1 MDLVAM
7 DELETKQVRAK
18 KMMLWVG
25 MISISMTFA
34 GLTSAY
40 VVSSSRADWLDKFQI
55 PNAFTIST
63 FLIILSSATFYS
75 AKKLLIKKKIR
86 KTELL
91 TFFTF
96 VLGLLFVYF
105 QFKGFGDIINQG
117 YYFTGAESSIT
128 TSFLYVLVLLHLA
141 HLFSGL
147 IVLLVVFYQLQ
158 KGSYSGLK
166 TLGFELAHLYWHF
179 LGILWIYLYLFV
191 MLYK

>member
-1 MDLVAM
+1 MDLAVM
-7 DELETKQVRAK
+7 DELEIKQVRAK

-55 PNAFTIST
+55 PSAFTIST
-63 FLIILSSATFYS
+63 FLILLSSVTFYL
-75 AKKLLIKKKIR
+75 AKKFLIKKKIR
-86 KTELL
+86 KTELFTL
-91 TFFTF
+91 FTF
-96 VLGLLFVYF
+96 CLGLLFVYF

-158 KGSYSGLK
+158 KGRYSGLK
-166 TLGFELAHLYWHF
+166 TLGFELAHLFWHF
-179 LGILWIYLYLFV
+179 LGILWIYLYVFV
-191 MLYK
+191 VLYK

>member
-1 MDLVAM
+1 MDLAAM
-7 DELETKQVRAK
+7 DELEIKQVRAK

-55 PNAFTIST
+55 PIAFTIST
-63 FLIILSSATFYS
+63 FLIVLSSATFYS
-75 AKKLLIKKKIR
+75 AKKLLIKRKIR

>member
-1 MDLVAM
+1 M
-7 DELETKQVRAK
+7 DELEIKQVRAK

-55 PNAFTIST
+55 PSAFAIST
-63 FLIILSSATFYS
+63 FLIVLSSVTFYF
-75 AKKLLIKKKIR
+75 AKKFLIKKKIR
-86 KTELL
+86 KTELFTL
-91 TFFTF
+91 FTF
-96 VLGLLFVYF
+96 CLGLLFVYF

-158 KGSYSGLK
+158 KGRYSGLK
-166 TLGFELAHLYWHF
+166 TLGFELAHLFWHF
-179 LGILWIYLYLFV
+179 LGILWIYLYVFV
-191 MLYK
+191 VLYK

>member
-63 FLIILSSATFYS
+63 FLIVLSSATFYS

>member
-1 MDLVAM
+1 M

-55 PNAFTIST
+55 PSAFTIST
-63 FLIILSSATFYS
+63 FLIVLSSNILFS
-75 AKKLLIKKKIR
+75 QKLLIKKKIR

-147 IVLLVVFYQLQ
+147 IVLL
-158 KGSYSGLK
+158 
-166 TLGFELAHLYWHF
+166 
-179 LGILWIYLYLFV
+179 
-191 MLYK
+191 

>member
-1 MDLVAM
+1 MDLAAM

-55 PNAFTIST
+55 PSAFTIST
-63 FLIILSSATFYS
+63 FLILLSSVTFYL
-75 AKKLLIKKKIR
+75 AKKFLIKKKIR
-86 KTELL
+86 KTELFTL
-91 TFFTF
+91 FTF
-96 VLGLLFVYF
+96 CLGLLFVYF

>member
-1 MDLVAM
+1 MDLAVM
-7 DELETKQVRAK
+7 DELEIKQVRAK

-55 PNAFTIST
+55 PSAFTIST
-63 FLIILSSATFYS
+63 FLILLSSLTFYL
-75 AKKLLIKKKIR
+75 AKKFLIKKKIR
-86 KTELL
+86 KTELFTL
-91 TFFTF
+91 FTF
-96 VLGLLFVYF
+96 GLGLLFVYF

-158 KGSYSGLK
+158 KGRYSGLK
-166 TLGFELAHLYWHF
+166 TLGFELAHLFWHF
-179 LGILWIYLYLFV
+179 LGILWIYLYVFV
-191 MLYK
+191 VLYK

>member
-1 MDLVAM
+1 MDLAAM

-55 PNAFTIST
+55 PSAFTIST
-63 FLIILSSATFYS
+63 FLIVLSSATFYS

>member
-1 MDLVAM
+1 MDLAVM
-7 DELETKQVRAK
+7 DELEIKQVRAK

-55 PNAFTIST
+55 PSAFTIST
-63 FLIILSSATFYS
+63 FLILLSSVTFYL
-75 AKKLLIKKKIR
+75 AKKFLIKKKIR
-86 KTELL
+86 KTELFTL
-91 TFFTF
+91 FTF
-96 VLGLLFVYF
+96 GLGLLFVYF

-158 KGSYSGLK
+158 KGRYSGLK
-166 TLGFELAHLYWHF
+166 TLGFELAHLFWHF
-179 LGILWIYLYLFV
+179 LGILWIYLYVFV
-191 MLYK
+191 VLYK

>member
-55 PNAFTIST
+55 PSAFAIST
-63 FLIILSSATFYS
+63 FLIVLSSVTFYF
-75 AKKLLIKKKIR
+75 AKKFLIKKKIR
-86 KTELL
+86 KTELFTL
-91 TFFTF
+91 FTF
-96 VLGLLFVYF
+96 CLGLLFVYF

-158 KGSYSGLK
+158 KGRYSGLK
-166 TLGFELAHLYWHF
+166 TLGFELAHLFWHF
-179 LGILWIYLYLFV
+179 LGILWIYLYVFV
-191 MLYK
+191 VLYK

>member
-63 FLIILSSATFYS
+63 FLIVLSSATFYS
-75 AKKLLIKKKIR
+75 AKKLLIKKKFR

>member
-1 MDLVAM
+1 MDLAAM
-7 DELETKQVRAK
+7 DELEIKQVRAK

-55 PNAFTIST
+55 PSAFTIST
-63 FLIILSSATFYS
+63 FLIVLSSATFYL

>member
-1 MDLVAM
+1 M

-55 PNAFTIST
+55 PSAFTIST
-63 FLIILSSATFYS
+63 FLILLSSVTFYL
-75 AKKLLIKKKIR
+75 AKKFLIKKKIR
-86 KTELL
+86 KTELFTL
-91 TFFTF
+91 FTF
-96 VLGLLFVYF
+96 GLGLLFVYF

-158 KGSYSGLK
+158 KGRYSGLK
-166 TLGFELAHLYWHF
+166 TLGFELAHLFWHF
-179 LGILWIYLYLFV
+179 LGVLWIYLYLFV

>member
-1 MDLVAM
+1 MDLAVM
-7 DELETKQVRAK
+7 DELEIKQLRAK

-55 PNAFTIST
+55 PSAFTIST
-63 FLIILSSATFYS
+63 FLILLSSVTFYL
-75 AKKLLIKKKIR
+75 AKKFLIKKKIR
-86 KTELL
+86 KTELFTL
-91 TFFTF
+91 FTF
-96 VLGLLFVYF
+96 GLGLLFVYF

-158 KGSYSGLK
+158 KGRYSGLK
-166 TLGFELAHLYWHF
+166 TLGFELAHLFWHF
-179 LGILWIYLYLFV
+179 LGVLWIYLYLFV

>member
-1 MDLVAM
+1 MDLAAM

-63 FLIILSSATFYS
+63 FLIVLSSATFYS

-128 TSFLYVLVLLHLA
+128 TSFLYVLVLLHMA